1 MNGTWASGLAVIG
14 LFFLSSCAVVFSP
27 VGNGALF
34 TDVRGPLQAQNGVAP
49 SKLGRACAHNIV
61 GLVAYGDASIAAAK
75 KQGGIEQIASIDHD
89 SFSVLSLYSRFCTQ
103 LRGD

>member
-1 MNGTWASGLAVIG
+1 MHRILSLVLALVGSLGLSA
-14 LFFLSSCAVVFSP
+14 CAVVVSP

-34 TDVRGPLQAQNGVAP
+34 TDVRGPVQVQNGVAP
-49 SKLGRACAHNIV
+49 AKLGRACAHNVV
-61 GLVAYGDASIAAAK
+61 GLVAYGDASIAAAR
-75 KQGGIEQIASIDHD
+75 KQGGIEQVASIDHD